1 MMSILK
7 NTTEAHGPEEINVG
21 DWAWAFIIIISGGRE
36 VAEGTAQ

>member
-21 DWAWAFIIIISGGRE
+21 DWAWAFIIIISRRE